1 MVRFARLHDFEND
14 DDISCC
20 LKDPIG
26 SLEQLLSGDVV
37 PGPEHD
43 ELPAPVWKDS
53 KFKAGKLAEE
63 RHIAFW
69 EEVILHDHPRKE
81 FILEN
86 MRGMD
91 PARYF
96 TNFKGRFAGK
106 EYDCNFPPSRQ
117 FRNNWT
123 DELTSTGQKQEDW
136 AEDQIKKDCVSGAVE
151 CLGKKGEVDPPYI
164 VLPLT
169 VEPLK
174 PRLIHDARYLNLFNT
189 SSPFTMGRVA
199 SVPEVAP
206 RSAFLFSIDHKSGYH
221 AFPFLEKAKG
231 MFGFELK
238 GKYYQP
244 AAGVFGWCMLPE
256 IYHLAHEALDSFASR
271 HFGVPALT
279 YLDDTFGSS
288 MWNSELSMA
297 DSARW
302 GARVTLWLNFLAGYT
317 VSVKKSVLAPTQQLV
332 WLGITINSKNCDF
345 HIPTVKKED
354 FLTIISSA
362 LEKGEITIR
371 QLERIAGKAISFMVA
386 IGEAAMIYT
395 RELFNTLRLVHSGKI
410 AQSSFKVKISRKLER
425 VLSVWIKFIQVF
437 DGAPWMDVEHSTLRI
452 ETDASSR
459 RWGGV
464 LREDGE
470 STISTG
476 EEFNMD
482 ELQLHIEAK
491 EALAITKVIEAIAEI
506 RGWGF
511 FAGKRIDA
519 FIDNEPLV
527 YSMKKGASR
536 MEAVHAELEKL
547 FWWKLEHNF
556 FISGYWWGTKE
567 NFRADDITRT
577 EIADDCRLLRYAF
590 VELWSQWGP
599 FQADL
604 MASSVSAQCDLV
616 GKKLPFYSRFFS
628 PGCAGVNILAQSLR
642 PGTYFCFP
650 PKKMVTAVV
659 AFLASRKAAISVV
672 LITTRQKSGWL
683 ARVHGSATGPHPLPP
698 GAVCSFAGETC
709 AEIFEAWLLVL

>member
-1 MVRFARLHDFEND
+1 M
-14 DDISCC
+14 
-20 LKDPIG
+20 G
-26 SLEQLLSGDVV
+26 SLEQLLSGEVT
-37 PGPEHD
+37 PGPERD
-43 ELPAPVWKDS
+43 ELPAPVWIDS
-53 KFKAGKLAEE
+53 RFKAGKLAEKH
-63 RHIAFW
+63 HISFW
-69 EEVILHDHPRKE
+69 EEVILKSHPRKE

-91 PARYF
+91 PRKYF
-96 TNFKGRFAGK
+96 AHFKGRFAGK
-106 EYDCNFPPSRQ
+106 QYDCDFPPSRH

-123 DELTSTGQKQEDW
+123 DELTSTGQSQEDW
-136 AEDQIKKDCVSGAVE
+136 AVSQIEKDCISGAVE

-164 VLPLT
+164 ILPLT
-169 VEPLK
+169 TEPMK
-174 PRLIHDARYLNLFNT
+174 PRLIHDARYLNLWNL

-206 RSAFLFSIDHKSGYH
+206 RGAFMFSIDHKSGYH
-221 AFPFLEKAKG
+221 AFPFAEEARGL
-231 MFGFELK
+231 FGFELK

-244 AAGVFGWCMLPE
+244 AAGAFGWCMLPE
-256 IYHLAHEALDSFASR
+256 IYHLAHEALNSFASR

-288 MWNSELSMA
+288 MWNSDLSMLN
-297 DSARW
+297 SARW
-302 GARVTLWLNFLAGYT
+302 GVRIALWLNFLAGYT
-317 VSVKKSVLAPTQQLV
+317 VSVKKSVLAPTQQLI

-345 HIPTVKKED
+345 HIPLDKKED
-354 FLTIISSA
+354 FLSIVTSA
-362 LEKGEITIR
+362 LAKGQISIR
-371 QLERIAGKAISFMVA
+371 QLERVAGKAISFMVA

-395 RELFNTLRLVHSGKI
+395 RELFNTLRLIHSGKI
-410 AQSSFKVKISRKLER
+410 AQSSFTIRISNKLER

-437 DGAPWMDVEHSTLRI
+437 DGAPWMDVEHSALRI

-464 LREDGE
+464 LREGGE
-470 STISTG
+470 SSISIG
-476 EEFNMD
+476 EEFSME

-491 EALAITKVIEAIAEI
+491 EALAVTKVIESIAEI

-547 FWWKLEHNF
+547 FWWKLHHKF
-556 FISGYWWGTKE
+556 FVSGYWWGTKE

-577 EIADDCRLLRYAF
+577 EIADDCRLLRYAY
-590 VELWSQWGP
+590 VQLWSQWGP
-599 FQADL
+599 FDADL
-604 MASSVSAQCDLV
+604 MASSVSAQSNLA
-616 GKKLPFYSRFFS
+616 GEKLPFYSRYYS
-628 PGCAGVNILAQSLR
+628 PGCAGVNILAQLLK

-650 PKKMVTAVV
+650 PKKMVTAVA
-659 AFLASRKAAISVV
+659 AFLASRKVAIQIV
-672 LITTRQKSGWL
+672 LITTQQKAGWL
-683 ARVHGSATGPHPLPP
+683 ARVHGSVTGPQILPP

-709 AEIFEAWLLVL
+709 TDIFEAWLLML